1 MNAQDACPHDLLA
14 RGTRAPLA
22 PAERSQLASHLARC
36 ASCRAAAD
44 VAAAL
49 ADEPSALPGDELLV
63 ARLAARAAEA
73 AGARRRVRWP
83 AFAAAAAVL
92 VALSAFASIR
102 YLAHSRRV
110 PPGSRVAA
118 GATAPPPVVADSSP
132 PVAATVPPAITP
144 VPDASRRAVETKNS
158 RRTAAAPNIERL
170 LADARRA
177 RMAGDGERA
186 RALYARLARLAPGTP
201 AAAVAEMGIGLIL
214 VERPGPENARAALEG
229 FDRYLAA
236 APDGALREEAIAGRA
251 RALDTLGERAQA
263 AAAWRQLLDDY
274 PLSVQA
280 PLARRRLET
289 LGGLRAHP

>member
-1 MNAQDACPHDLLA
+1 MNTQDACPHDLLA
-14 RGTRAPLA
+14 RATRAPLA
-22 PAERSQLASHLARC
+22 PAERSQLAVHLARC
-36 ASCRAAAD
+36 ATCRAAAD

-73 AGARRRVRWP
+73 AGAGRRVRWP
-83 AFAAAAAVL
+83 AYAAAATLL

-102 YLAHSRRV
+102 QFARSRRAPLV
-110 PPGSRVAA
+110 SSAAA
-118 GATAPPPVVADSSP
+118 GATVPPPVADST
-132 PVAATVPPAITP
+132 AP
-144 VPDASRRAVETKNS
+144 VPGAVAPTTAPVPNAPPRAAEAKNA
-158 RRTAAAPNIERL
+158 RRTAATPNVERL

-251 RALDTLGERAQA
+251 RALDALGERAQA
-263 AAAWRQLLDDY
+263 AAVWRQLLDDY

-280 PLARRRLET
+280 PLARRRLEA
-289 LGGLRAHP
+289 LGGSGAHP

>member
-1 MNAQDACPHDLLA
+1 
-14 RGTRAPLA
+14 
-22 PAERSQLASHLARC
+22 
-36 ASCRAAAD
+36 
-44 VAAAL
+44 
-49 ADEPSALPGDELLV
+49 
-63 ARLAARAAEA
+63 
-73 AGARRRVRWP
+73 
-83 AFAAAAAVL
+83 
-92 VALSAFASIR
+92 
-102 YLAHSRRV
+102 
-110 PPGSRVAA
+110 
-118 GATAPPPVVADSSP
+118 
-132 PVAATVPPAITP
+132 
-144 VPDASRRAVETKNS
+144 
-158 RRTAAAPNIERL
+158 
-170 LADARRA
+170 
-177 RMAGDGERA
+177 MAGDGERA

-251 RALDTLGERAQA
+251 QALDTLGERAQA

>member
-1 MNAQDACPHDLLA
+1 MNTQDACPHDLLA
-14 RGTRAPLA
+14 RGTGAPLA

-63 ARLAARAAEA
+63 ARLAARAAET

-83 AFAAAAAVL
+83 AIAAAATVL

-102 YLAHSRRV
+102 YLARSRRV
-110 PPGSRVAA
+110 SLGSGAPA
-118 GATAPPPVVADSSP
+118 GVTAPPRAAADSP
-132 PVAATVPPAITP
+132 PSVAAVPLAAAAP
-144 VPDASRRAVETKNS
+144 PDAPARAAETKNV
-158 RRTAAAPNIERL
+158 RRTLAAANVERL
-170 LADARRA
+170 LAEARRA

-214 VERPGPENARAALEG
+214 VERPGADNARAALEG

-236 APDGALREEAIAGRA
+236 APGGALREEAIAGRA
-251 RALDTLGERAQA
+251 RALDALGERTQA

-280 PLARRRLET
+280 PRARRRLEA
-289 LGGLRAHP
+289 LGGARAQP